1 MTDNSIYKQGVIMLT
16 HRNKALLYTCLL
28 GGTISSAYA
37 ASIGNKP
44 GYFTNTISNTVE
56 ATITNT
62 GQCSTTNSASAP
74 GQCTNKIVN
83 ALNAASA
90 VSGVVVIKKGTYTLN
105 KISMPSNVRLEIEPD
120 TILKMNQNILFDF
133 GKKGGNADKAEN
145 IEITTTGPKTN
156 ATKNDRFIIDVN
168 TNTVFQDKRMVRVGY
183 AENFSISR
191 MHQKDNFSQTPNI
204 FLVADDNGQPGV
216 QSDSGGTNL
225 NRNVVFNSSYSRIPK
240 KGYLA
245 DISGEKIATGYA
257 VIQPFSG
264 EDLYFKN
271 ITGERGITVRIEPGS
286 GLVTD
291 RLNRAGPR
299 HGAYRNI
306 VLDSISNTG
315 GFAAIFLKPHAKI
328 NENIKIK
335 GITKGKNSTFVIW
348 ADSGSAPVWAD
359 TNDIGYTRGYF
370 TDTTINGTVKHII
383 TDVNFKS
390 DITIAGSYFLPRK
403 GIRNTASNTSNGNF
417 QIFKL
422 PRDGSGARWLGQ
434 PIAPVAIVS
443 SYSQDNV
450 GNDLVKRHDRP
461 SLTVNGNIE
470 APSQASSQ
478 DLDEGSN
485 NIQRKRY
492 RKFGG
497 RYSIKVNAAI
507 QADVDIDYSL
517 LGLNA
522 GDVTRNNPI
531 IYRENA
537 IDGTNR
543 NGGSITSA
551 SEFISK

>member
-1 MTDNSIYKQGVIMLT
+1 MKFT
-16 HRNKALLYTCLL
+16 HTQKKKVTFCTLLLSAS
-28 GGTISSAYA
+28 ISSAYA
-37 ASIGNKP
+37 DSIGNKA
-44 GYFTNTISNTVE
+44 GYFTNTITNTVE

-62 GQCSTTNSASAP
+62 GQCGTSNSASTP
-74 GQCTNKIVN
+74 GQCTNKIIN

-105 KISMPSNVRLEIEPD
+105 RIVMPSNVRLEIEPD

-133 GKKGGNADKAEN
+133 GKSGGNGAKAEN
-145 IEITTTGPKTN
+145 IEITTTGAKTN
-156 ATKNDRFIIDVN
+156 ATRNDRFIIDVN
-168 TNTVFQDKRMVRVGY
+168 TNTIFQDKRMVRVGY

-191 MHQKDNFSQTPNI
+191 LHQKDNFSQTPNI

-216 QSDSGGTNL
+216 KTDAGGTNI
-225 NRNVVFNSSYSRIPK
+225 NRNVVFNSSYARIPK

-271 ITGERGITVRIEPGS
+271 ISGERGITVRIEPGS

-299 HGAYRNI
+299 IGAYRNI
-306 VLDSISNTG
+306 ILEDISNTG
-315 GFAAIFLKPHAKI
+315 GFAAIFLKPHTKI
-328 NENIKIK
+328 NENIEIK
-335 GITKGKNSTFVIW
+335 GTTEGKNSTFVIW

-359 TNDIGYTRGYF
+359 TDDIGFTRGYF
-370 TDTTINGTVKHII
+370 TDTKIGGTVKHI
-383 TDVNFKS
+383 VSNKNFKS
-390 DITIAGSYFLPRK
+390 DITKAGSYFLPRE
-403 GIRNTASNTSNGNF
+403 GIRDTASNGSNGNF
-417 QIFKL
+417 QLFKL

-434 PIAPVAIVS
+434 PIAPIAVVS
-443 SYSQDNV
+443 SYSQSDV
-450 GNDLVKRHDRP
+450 GNDLVKRYDNP
-461 SLTVNGNIE
+461 LLTVDGDIE
-470 APSQASSQ
+470 APAQASGQ

-485 NIQRKRY
+485 NTLRKRY

-497 RYSIKVNAAI
+497 RYNIKINAAI
-507 QADVDIDYSL
+507 QADATLDYSL

-522 GDVTRNNPI
+522 GDITRNRST

-537 IDGTNR
+537 IDGTNQ
-543 NGGSITSA
+543 NGGSIKSA
-551 SEFISK
+551 TDFITK

>member
-1 MTDNSIYKQGVIMLT
+1 MMLT
-16 HRNKALLYTCLL
+16 HRNKALFYTILL
-28 GGTISSAYA
+28 SWSINSAYA

-56 ATITNT
+56 STITNT
-62 GQCSTTNSASAP
+62 GQCSTSNSASSP
-74 GQCTNKIVN
+74 GQCTNKIIN

-133 GKKGGNADKAEN
+133 GKSGGNGTKAEN
-145 IEITTTGPKTN
+145 IEITTTGAKTN
-156 ATKNDRFIIDVN
+156 ATQNDRFIIDVN
-168 TNTVFQDKRMVRVGY
+168 TNTIFQDKRMVRVGY

-191 MHQKDNFSQTPNI
+191 LHQKDNFSQTPNI

-216 QSDSGGTNL
+216 KTDAGGTNI

-299 HGAYRNI
+299 YGAYRNI
-306 VLDSISNTG
+306 ILEDISNTG

-328 NENIKIK
+328 NENVKIK

-348 ADSGSAPVWAD
+348 ADSGSAPVWTD

-370 TDTTINGTVKHII
+370 TDTTISGTVKHIV
-383 TDVNFKS
+383 TDTNFQS
-390 DITIAGSYFLPRK
+390 DITKAGSYFLPRE
-403 GIRNTASNTSNGNF
+403 GIRDTASNGSNGNF
-417 QIFKL
+417 QLFKL

-434 PIAPVAIVS
+434 PIAPIAIAS
-443 SYSQDNV
+443 SYSQSNV
-450 GNDLVKRHDRP
+450 GNDLVKRHDNP
-461 SLTVNGNIE
+461 SLTVNGNIK
-470 APSQASSQ
+470 APTQTSSE
-478 DLDEGSN
+478 DLDEGSSN
-485 NIQRKRY
+485 ALKKRY

-497 RYSIKVNAAI
+497 RYSIKIDAAI
-507 QADVDIDYSL
+507 QADADLDYSL

-522 GDVTRNNPI
+522 GDITRNQSV

-537 IDGTNR
+537 IDGTNQ
-543 NGGSITSA
+543 NGGSIKSA
-551 SEFISK
+551 TDFITK